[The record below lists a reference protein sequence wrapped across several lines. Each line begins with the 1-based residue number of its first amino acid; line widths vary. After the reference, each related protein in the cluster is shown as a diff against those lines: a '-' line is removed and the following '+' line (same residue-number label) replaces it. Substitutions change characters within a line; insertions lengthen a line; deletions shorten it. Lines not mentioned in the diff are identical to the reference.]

1 MQARPQDNPYWD
13 QATRLELA
21 VLAGNESE
29 ARAALADAVVA
40 MRVVW
45 EIETTL
51 NNLEL
56 IRSAREERGA
66 AIPGWVGEVEAALEH
81 AMGDA

>member
-1 MQARPQDNPYWD
+1 MVGESSA
-13 QATRLELA
+13 AHA
-21 VLAGNESE
+21 V
-29 ARAALADAVVA
+29 AVAA

-56 IRSAREERGA
+56 IRSAREERGT